1 MKKNGHDRLGRQRW
15 MCPGCRTTG
24 AVRDLSRRRRA
35 ELAEFL
41 GWLLAPSPQPS
52 GSRAFRK
59 RTSWCW
65 GLRPVLEPDAAARH
79 VVMADGTYLK
89 GGGCL
94 LIVIDGL
101 SGEVIAWQWC
111 VRESTDEY
119 TALFSRIPAPDVL
132 VCDGLRGIE
141 KACRR
146 AWPGTRIQRCL
157 VHVQRDSRRDLT
169 SRPRL
174 QAGREL
180 KRLADTITG
189 IHDTEQAAAWA
200 VQLHEWHNRWRDM
213 LAERTY
219 AKDAPGDPRATGQE
233 WWWTHQPLRR
243 CYHRLESLLRSG
255 SLFAF
260 LDPALASAGPV
271 PCTTNR
277 LEGGINAPIKRMLV
291 NHRGLPGRHRV
302 LACEW
307 ACYMKSAKPD
317 PYRFAIPDD
326 TTPPAHAETD
336 ETLGGDAPKPGTSIE
351 WTDLHMPVFNT

>member
-1 MKKNGHDRLGRQRW
+1 MLIIPAGVVPVSVSGCRTWFLCLHGVMRTRSNRAPECGLCGARMKKNGHDRLGRQRW

-200 VQLHEWHNRWRDM
+200 VQLHGWHNRWRDM
-213 LAERTY
+213 FAERTY
-219 AKDAPGDPRATGQE
+219 AKDAPGDPAPPDKNGGRRTSPCDVAITGWNRCPDRDPCSRSSIPYSHPPAPFRAPPTASRAE
-233 WWWTHQPLRR
+233 STRR
-243 CYHRLESLLRSG
+243 SNACSSITA
-255 SLFAF
+255 AF
-260 LDPALASAGPV
+260 
-271 PCTTNR
+271 
-277 LEGGINAPIKRMLV
+277 
-291 NHRGLPGRHRV
+291 
-302 LACEW
+302 
-307 ACYMKSAKPD
+307 
-317 PYRFAIPDD
+317 PDD
-326 TTPPAHAETD
+326 TASSRANGHAT
-336 ETLGGDAPKPGTSIE
+336 
-351 WTDLHMPVFNT
+351 

>member
-1 MKKNGHDRLGRQRW
+1 GRQRW
-15 MCPGCRTTG
+15 MCQGCRTTG

-79 VVMADGTYLK
+79 VVMADGMYLK

-219 AKDAPGDPRATGQE
+219 AKDAPGDPPRHRTGMVVDAPAPATLLSQAGIAARIGIPVRIPRSR
-233 WWWTHQPLRR
+233 TRIRRPRSVHHQPPRGRNQRADQTHARQSPRPSRTTPRPRMRMGMLHEERQ
-243 CYHRLESLLRSG
+243 
-255 SLFAF
+255 
-260 LDPALASAGPV
+260 AGP
-271 PCTTNR
+271 
-277 LEGGINAPIKRMLV
+277 
-291 NHRGLPGRHRV
+291 LPLRH
-302 LACEW
+302 
-307 ACYMKSAKPD
+307 
-317 PYRFAIPDD
+317 
-326 TTPPAHAETD
+326 T
-336 ETLGGDAPKPGTSIE
+336 G
-351 WTDLHMPVFNT
+351 